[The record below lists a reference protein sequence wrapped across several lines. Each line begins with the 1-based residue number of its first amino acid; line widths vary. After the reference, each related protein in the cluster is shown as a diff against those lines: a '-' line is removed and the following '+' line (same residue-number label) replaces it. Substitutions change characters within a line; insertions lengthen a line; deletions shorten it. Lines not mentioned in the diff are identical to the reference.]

1 MMNKSGIVLL
11 FLGACANFA
20 LALVHVGIVLVGP
33 PAYLYFG
40 QAPLADLASQGSPL
54 PAILTLIL
62 AGIFAGWGAYAL
74 AGAGLL
80 PRPPWPRAA
89 LLFISFLYLAR
100 GSILVLDIL
109 RLILGAGYP
118 LRQSFFSLV
127 ALVIGVILLV
137 GTIQRWKWIGVV
149 QFAPPVDKRL

>member
-1 MMNKSGIVLL
+1 MNKSGIVLL
-11 FLGACANFA
+11 FVGACANFV
-20 LALVHVGIVLVGP
+20 LALIHVGIVLVGP

-40 QAPLADLASQGSPL
+40 SAGLADLASQGSPL

-62 AGIFAGWGAYAL
+62 AGIFAGWGTYAL

-100 GSILVLDIL
+100 GSILALDIL
-109 RLILGAGYP
+109 WLILGVGHP
-118 LRQSFFSLV
+118 LRQLFFSLA
-127 ALVIGVILLV
+127 ALAIGGILLV
-137 GTIQRWKWIGVV
+137 GTIQRWQMIGVI
-149 QFAPPVDKRL
+149 PSKSKETK